1 MPALAQETEEKDG
14 SASSGSLPTVQVK
27 ASAMQATTGMELSM
41 RQTPQSV
48 TVVSKPVLRE
58 QGITGMAGAMR
69 STTGINVLSE
79 TGRVRF
85 QSRGFYIDQIQ
96 VDGISSTVPGSS
108 GNPARDPQSMSDL
121 AVYDHIEVLRGPTGL
136 PEPNWDSGANY
147 WMKMAYSDKITSNA
161 LMLGTRLNPAER
173 LENVNESARHAAF
186 SPFAKMKKPHP
197 GRWGFFISEGLL
209 CSPPKQASI
218 GQALAE
224 TGANTKGLKQRSAQF
239 SLGHHAI
246 DIGAKRSS
254 LLRLASCQRLLLAPG
269 PMIYSKKK

>member
-96 VDGISSTVPGSS
+96 EDGISSTVPGSS
-108 GNPARDPQSMSDL
+108 GNPTRDPQSMTDM

-147 WMKMAYSDKITSNA
+147 WMKMAYSDKIMSNA

-173 LENVNESARHAAF
+173 LENVNESARRAAF
-186 SPFAKMKKPHP
+186 RRSPK
-197 GRWGFFISEGLL
+197 
-209 CSPPKQASI
+209 
-218 GQALAE
+218 
-224 TGANTKGLKQRSAQF
+224 
-239 SLGHHAI
+239 
-246 DIGAKRSS
+246 
-254 LLRLASCQRLLLAPG
+254 
-269 PMIYSKKK
+269 

>member
-79 TGRVRF
+79 TDRVRF

-96 VDGISSTVPGSS
+96 EDGISSTVPGSS
-108 GNPARDPQSMSDL
+108 GNPARDPQSMTDL
-121 AVYDHIEVLRGPTGL
+121 AVYEHIEVLRGPHGPARTQ
-136 PEPNWDSGANY
+136 
-147 WMKMAYSDKITSNA
+147 
-161 LMLGTRLNPAER
+161 LG
-173 LENVNESARHAAF
+173 F
-186 SPFAKMKKPHP
+186 
-197 GRWGFFISEGLL
+197 GR
-209 CSPPKQASI
+209 
-218 GQALAE
+218 
-224 TGANTKGLKQRSAQF
+224 
-239 SLGHHAI
+239 
-246 DIGAKRSS
+246 
-254 LLRLASCQRLLLAPG
+254 RLLDEDGLQRQDHEQRPHAGHAPQPCRAPG
-269 PMIYSKKK
+269 KCE